1 MRQRTVLVTGG
12 AGFIGSHL
20 VDLLLSEGDRVVV
33 LDSMP
38 TGRTRNLAQAIG
50 HPNFRLVQGSV
61 LDEVVVDELVH
72 ECDLVVH
79 LGAAVGVRLIMDQP
93 LKTFTTNIRGSQTV
107 ISAAHRYRRKIMIA
121 STSEI
126 YGKNSHGPLAENADR
141 VLGSPSMARWAYST
155 AKAVDET
162 LANAYHRERG
172 LPTIV
177 VRFFNVTG
185 PRQSPHHGMV
195 IPRFVRQ
202 ALRGE
207 PLTVYGDGSQIRCF
221 THVLDAVTALA
232 TLLDTESAVG
242 ETFNV
247 GNPEETSI
255 RELAERV
262 IRMSASNSELT
273 FVPYDAAFSSGFED
287 MERRVPDISKI
298 RTFTGWAP
306 IRRLDDILRD
316 TISEV
321 RAELRAELQPA

>member
-38 TGRTRNLAQAIG
+38 TGRTRNLTQAIG

-61 LDEVVVDELVH
+61 LDEVVVDELMH

-79 LGAAVGVRLIMDQP
+79 LGAAVGVRLIMEQP

-107 ISAAHRYRRKIMIA
+107 IAAAHRYRRKIMIA

-126 YGKNSHGPLAENADR
+126 YGKNSRGPLAEDADR

-255 RELAERV
+255 RELAERI
-262 IRMSASNSELT
+262 IRLTASTSELT
-273 FVPYDAAFSSGFED
+273 LVPYDAAFSSGFED

-298 RTFTGWAP
+298 RAFTGWEP

-316 TISEV
+316 TIAEV